1 MIKEIIVVEG
11 KNDTLNLKRYFDCDT
26 IETHGTCL
34 SDFTLG
40 LIAKAQKGRGVIIF
54 CDPDSPGEKIRS
66 TINNKIK
73 GCKNAFLQADDC
85 RFKHKVGI
93 EHAPYEVLKEALE
106 NVLTY
111 GDYQPTLNMDDLW
124 ELGLSGQSDSAK
136 LRNYVG
142 AKLHIGKCNTKQ
154 LLKRCNML
162 QLNKE
167 DIRKVLRDE
176 DNS

>member
-106 NVLTY
+106 NLLTY
-111 GDYQPTLNMDDLW
+111 DDYQPTLNMDDLW

>member
-34 SDFTLG
+34 SDFTLNM
-40 LIAKAQKGRGVIIF
+40 IAKAQQRRGVIIF
-54 CDPDSPGEKIRS
+54 CDPDSPGEKIRN
-66 TINNKIK
+66 TINEKVK

-85 RFKHKVGI
+85 RFKHKVGV
-93 EHAPYEVLKEALE
+93 EHASYEVLKEALD
-106 NVLTY
+106 NLLTY
-111 GDYQPTLNMDDLW
+111 GEYVHTVNMNDFL
-124 ELGLSGQSDSAK
+124 ELGLSGQKDSAR

-162 QLNKE
+162 QLDKE
-167 DIRKVLRDE
+167 DIRKVLVDE
-176 DNS
+176 NNS